1 MTTYNA
7 LPATTTAHPA
17 AVGIPV
23 PDMDAYA
30 AAWIAHCLPG
40 GDAAAVDSPAYQYAV
55 DMLARYDSYTR
66 AAMDNVHPAHVPAGR
81 HYTDSHAA
89 ALSAIPAAK
98 RAARRAAI
106 VARAACTHSPAP
118 AVICPPLSMRTRIAS
133 MLETDI
139 IQGRHSGA
147 TGVVRIDYDTPAHDV
162 LVYPAAVYVPG
173 DNGTSVAVQP
183 QGAPRLAHCPAKSVH
198 AVDTVPY
205 SRPATPYK
213 GSTAA
218 ACPKSYHPGI
228 DAAAPV
234 SAPAP
239 LYSSSYA
246 AQHSAAAP
254 MSTPLMDIA
263 GAIACNVVK
272 RQYTDTAH
280 SKFQALLWDNTA
292 DYIAAQA
299 AAGMPDLLDRVQD
312 AAADYA
318 AALDAAKHDCKV
330 LGLSGHVRARYIA
343 DATAHEKAA
352 LAAAKA
358 AVQAA
363 EKVCAA
369 TYTDFADIKTA
380 AYTAGLELLTQFA
393 RWTAKKGGTAPEN
406 VDCDELIT
414 ALVARN
420 NAEKQDLTAARA
432 AKDAAADA
440 ARKAGYKRLMD
451 CPAYRDAKAALA
463 KYRRRN
469 LIITMSSAARKYVGG
484 CDHGGQMVYA
494 DIDAAA
500 RRAKDVQSAENAAL
514 YKALDNAAVY
524 DQHYTAAKLDLL
536 NIVTDTQPRAVLS
549 LYMDGWIMAD
559 IITAMRRL
567 YPAEKWYLSKVYRLL
582 SAARAVIATSE
593 GYCDTVQCRAY
604 LDAIRAAADAAAAK

>member
-1 MTTYNA
+1 MKYYIA
-7 LPATTTAHPA
+7 LPETTTAHPA
-17 AVGIPV
+17 AVKIPV
-23 PDMDAYA
+23 PNMDAYA
-30 AAWIAHCLPG
+30 AAWLAHCLPG
-40 GDAAAVDSPAYQYAV
+40 GDAAAVDSPAYQYVV

-81 HYTDSHAA
+81 HCTDSHAA
-89 ALSAIPAAK
+89 ALASIPAAK

-106 VARAACTHSPAP
+106 VARAACAHSPAP
-118 AVICPPLSMRTRIAS
+118 AVICPPLSMRTRIAA

-139 IQGRHSGA
+139 IQGRHSG
-147 TGVVRIDYDTPAHDV
+147 TT
-162 LVYPAAVYVPG
+162 
-173 DNGTSVAVQP
+173 
-183 QGAPRLAHCPAKSVH
+183 
-198 AVDTVPY
+198 VDTVPY

-228 DAAAPV
+228 DAAAPT

-246 AQHSAAAP
+246 AQHSAATP

-272 RQYTDTAH
+272 RQYSDTAH
-280 SKFQALLWDNTA
+280 SKFQGLLWDNTA

-299 AAGMPDLLDRVQD
+299 AAGMPDLLDRVET

-318 AALDAAKHDCKV
+318 AATDAAKHDCKA

-343 DATAHEKAA
+343 SATKDAKAA
-352 LAAAKA
+352 LASAKA

-369 TYTDFADIKTA
+369 TYTDFADIKLA
-380 AYTAGLELLTQFA
+380 AYTAGLELLQQFA
-393 RWTAKKGGTAPEN
+393 RWTVKNGGTAPEN
-406 VDCDELIT
+406 ADCDSLINT
-414 ALVARN
+414 LIARN
-420 NAEKQDLTAARA
+420 NAEKKDLSAARA

-463 KYRRRN
+463 KYRRRS
-469 LIITMSSAARKYVGG
+469 LIITMSCAARKYVGG

-514 YKALDNAAVY
+514 YRALDNAAAF

-536 NIVTDTQPRAVLS
+536 NIVTDGQPRAVLS
-549 LYMDGWIMAD
+549 LYMDGWIITD
-559 IITAMRRL
+559 IVDAMRRM

-604 LDAIRAAADAAAAK
+604 LDAIRAAADTAATK